1 MNKLSIITAFLGGV
15 KNRYMQYNPNRALV
29 EKFGIARKVKQLD
42 GLELCYP
49 TDFEDMKLLKQLLGG
64 VDYKLKP
71 KQFDDEGNMSFGIKE
86 YIEIPGLEY
95 NRDIG
100 ILGFEIDVSFKRKGK
115 RVKLRKIKQG
125 KYPKKQAVTKE
136 EIIEFLK
143 KNLKLEVC
151 VLTVPLKLN
160 FFYSQDLLNKLR
172 PKIDGVIIRR
182 GHYGATY
189 LPQVWEDLKNKEE
202 FLSSLC
208 QKAGLPAEDWQKSG
222 LEVMTYQAEVIKSC

>member
-1 MNKLSIITAFLGGV
+1 MFSIIEQ
-15 KNRYMQYNPNRALV
+15 QYILSLAHRSIEHFFNS
-29 EKFGIARKVKQLD
+29 EKI
-42 GLELCYP
+42 LEINEKELP
-49 TDFEDMKLLKQLLGG
+49 TDQLKEKRACFVTLTLEGNLRGCIGHIEPIQQLYLDIIENAISAAFEDPRFNPLSKN
-64 VDYKLKP
+64 
-71 KQFDDEGNMSFGIKE
+71 E
-86 YIEIPGLEY
+86 
-95 NRDIG
+95 
-100 ILGFEIDVSFKRKGK
+100 FKN
-115 RVKLRKIKQG
+115 V
-125 KYPKKQAVTKE
+125 
-136 EIIEFLK
+136 
-143 KNLKLEVC
+143 KLEVS

-160 FFYSQDLLNKLR
+160 FFDSQDLLNKLR